1 MAKTNSE
8 RSKAKRIRKKG
19 AMATA
24 DEKQWLSEYD
34 SDSAP
39 IQTPEPAVDVPSNKA
54 EEIEFPLEDFSPPS
68 TEPIEPNKEAIQP
81 AVSNTSPTADC
92 GIPNCPKCA
101 KADGRRAGQ
110 VCSVTGE
117 VVFPPISDG
126 TARLIAALVF
136 VGISALVAAQTK
148 TKKVPPPS
156 AEELNEFA
164 IPLKDVLYEE
174 ANFLGGYD
182 APMRLI
188 AAASGYY
195 FRAKRQAENER

>member
-1 MAKTNSE
+1 MASDE
-8 RSKAKRIRKKG
+8 
-19 AMATA
+19 
-24 DEKQWLSEYD
+24 EKQWLSQYD
-34 SDSAP
+34 NDA
-39 IQTPEPAVDVPSNKA
+39 PAVQPNENPDSPA
-54 EEIEFPLEDFSPPS
+54 AQPREEIEFPLEDFSVPE
-68 TEPIEPNKEAIQP
+68 TEPIKPSESIQP
-81 AVSNTSPTADC
+81 AVSSSPASTDC

-110 VCSVTGE
+110 VCTVTGE

-148 TKKVPPPS
+148 TKKVPPPLPD
-156 AEELNEFA
+156 ELNEFA

>member
-19 AMATA
+19 AMAT
-24 DEKQWLSEYD
+24 DEEKQWLSEYD
-34 SDSAP
+34 NDSA
-39 IQTPEPAVDVPSNKA
+39 IQTPEPTAEPGTKA
-54 EEIEFPLEDFSPPS
+54 EEIEFPLEDFSPPN
-68 TEPIEPNKEAIQP
+68 EPIEPNKEAIQP
-81 AVSNTSPTADC
+81 AVSNTSPADC

-156 AEELNEFA
+156 PEELNEFA
-164 IPLKDVLYEE
+164 TPLKDVLYEE